1 MPKKKKQLEGGRKHP
16 RVVLDCSASVDRTK
30 QSMKDECDVNGIIGR
45 FAKTGLLT
53 PVNKDPG
60 IYVDVSEMGDYKE
73 SLHQVDMAN
82 EMFMQLPAVVRAKFE
97 NDPAVFLDYAS
108 DETNNQDMVDMGLMP
123 GTKTSKRAKARALRA
138 EDDVVVTDIN
148 AEGD

>member
-1 MPKKKKQLEGGRKHP
+1 MVESADAGLETLGEIIMPKKKKDLESGRKHP
-16 RVVLDCSASVDRTK
+16 RVVLDCSGSVDRTK

-73 SLHQVDMAN
+73 SLQQVDMAN
-82 EMFMQLPAVVRAKFE
+82 EMFMQLPAVVRAKFQ
-97 NDPAVFLDYAS
+97 NDPAVFLDYTS
-108 DETNNQDMVDMGLMP
+108 DETNNQDMVGL
-123 GTKTSKRAKARALRA
+123 GS
-138 EDDVVVTDIN
+138 
-148 AEGD
+148 